1 MADGVERKEQIFE
14 AGARLFAE
22 KGYERTSLQEVADV
36 LGVTKPALYYYY
48 QSKEE
53 LLFEITSF
61 VMDRLV
67 ADLREISTGNKTP
80 LEKVRELVRRY
91 IEFFAAHP
99 HDLTVMSTQL
109 DSLGPEHRETAHAR
123 QREYLHVVKDIVR
136 ELLAEHPGN
145 RLDETSVAFA
155 ILGGMNWI
163 FKWYDPA
170 GRIDPDQLAADFIQF
185 FSYGFRGPAKE
196 G

>member
-61 VMDRLV
+61 VMDRLM
-67 ADLREISTGNKTP
+67 ADLREIAASDQAP

-91 IEFFAAHP
+91 VKFFAAHP
-99 HDLTVMSTQL
+99 DEQTVMSTQV
-109 DSLGPEHRETAHAR
+109 DSLGPERRAAAHAR
-123 QREYLHVVKDIVR
+123 QREYLHVVKAIVG

-145 RLDETSVAFA
+145 ELDETSVTFA
-155 ILGGMNWI
+155 LLGGMNWI

-170 GRIDPDQLAADFIQF
+170 GRIDPDQLAADFMQF
-185 FSYGFRGPAKE
+185 FSYGFRGPTKE